1 MINQPMNTIAKK
13 KLTSSSTRKAS
24 VTYDKP
30 YEDHHLFMM
39 WAESF
44 AISSGTSSKMEAS
57 HEFIIAPSPSMWR
70 HFACPCNIDKAIEQK
85 ILVHFSNHAR
95 QHSNLFFK
103 PRDGI
108 TNSAAFLRVRQASH
122 TDLIYHFFQSH
133 AELPKSLAVTDVVG
147 INRRLLLGSIVGFCW
162 DRPSALA
169 GIDRRLLLGSTAS
182 CKVSSANGNCTRRF
196 GAVERHSFSV
206 FLIAI

>member
-1 MINQPMNTIAKK
+1 MNTIAKN

-24 VTYDKP
+24 VTLDKP

-57 HEFIIAPSPSMWR
+57 HEFVIAPSPSMWR

-95 QHSNLFFK
+95 QRSNLFFK

-122 TDLIYHFFQSH
+122 ADLIYHFFQSH
-133 AELPKSLAVTDVVG
+133 AELPKSLAVTDVIVSEFFLLSCNSSLANAQG
-147 INRRLLLGSIVGFCW
+147 LDFFFFQRINSSAQLCALTSQLLLVH
-162 DRPSALA
+162 RQ
-169 GIDRRLLLGSTAS
+169 
-182 CKVSSANGNCTRRF
+182 
-196 GAVERHSFSV
+196 
-206 FLIAI
+206 